1 MMPGNGRGRP
11 LEQGAA
17 SNTTSP
23 ATGFA
28 LDYKAVG
35 LVHVDPLDEIAHH
48 VDGTFVL
55 VVKVT
60 GGKYRRRCLLTAA
73 AAEKAARNAIE
84 AGHNAEVY
92 LAELMKPLW
101 KLSAPTPPD
110 LFGDVDGSWSE

>member
-28 LDYKAVG
+28 VDSKPSG
-35 LVHVDPLDEIAHH
+35 LLPVLNPLDEIAHH

-60 GGKYRRRCLLTAA
+60 GGKYRRRCFLSAA
-73 AAEKAARNAIE
+73 SAERAARNALE
-84 AGHNAEVY
+84 AGHNAEVF
-92 LAELMKPLW
+92 LAELKPLW
-101 KLSAPTPPD
+101 KLKSVAPD
-110 LFGDVDGSWSE
+110 LDLGEEWTP